1 MTYLLIIVSMLSSW
15 MTYAQEIFPRGC
27 IPIVVRGELVTL
39 SAEKP
44 LIAMIH
50 NLSNTELWVTH
61 PVTADPGAQAGW
73 SSRLES
79 GRWSALA
86 LDSKSKQ
93 FKLSCIESK
102 PGHEQQIPCS
112 DVLAVCQWPNTQ
124 MPEEKTGTFWAGE
137 NMDMLPL
144 KAYIERLGFVLE
156 PPKAE

>member
-1 MTYLLIIVSMLSSW
+1 MKYLLVIMSMLSSW
-15 MTYAQEIFPRGC
+15 TTYAQEVFPSGC
-27 IPIVVRGELVTL
+27 VPFVVRGELATL
-39 SAEKP
+39 STEKP
-44 LIAMIH
+44 LIVMIH
-50 NLSNTELWVTH
+50 NLSSAELWITH
-61 PVTADPGAQAGW
+61 PVTDAGAQAGW

-79 GRWSALA
+79 GKWSALA
-86 LDSKSKQ
+86 LNSQTKK